1 MHQRWR
7 LRGLPGPSGVRT
19 PRGRAGVRE
28 GGPGRRGRTRMRMP
42 DRAGREGTSD
52 DRMCRA
58 RRGEEAA
65 GILLGCGDRR
75 NIKPLRERQDR
86 GRERQHRRSGER
98 IPPRAFLRGVA
109 SLCLKG
115 SYKASGVEVHYR
127 RITKASV
134 CVKAPETC
142 CEQLYLKSE
151 KCLGRGPQRQMLT
164 KARRAMSV
172 TDQACTALA
181 NRGAQ

>member
-1 MHQRWR
+1 MAPAGSPGAQR
-7 LRGLPGPSGVRT
+7 GAHAPGQG
-19 PRGRAGVRE
+19 GRE
-28 GGPGRRGRTRMRMP
+28 GGWSREKGT
-42 DRAGREGTSD
+42 DEDEDARARREGTSD